1 MPMNENEKAQVLS
14 RLDRLH
20 QLINELERMVAT
32 TADRQ
37 RIRDRMR
44 RELDATKDAIRILG
58 THDSV

>member
-1 MPMNENEKAQVLS
+1 MSMDEEEKAQVLS
-14 RLDRLH
+14 RIDRLH

-44 RELDATKDAIRILG
+44 RELDATKNAIRILG
-58 THDSV
+58 AHDQG